1 MIRSIKESK
10 EEAQKE
16 KESYFTEIQNILR
29 QKSEEINVYR
39 AEY

>member
-10 EEAQKE
+10 EEAHKE
-16 KESYFTEIQNILR
+16 KENYFTEIQNILR